1 MNIIS
6 VIIITVENVV
16 RLKRYRRLTMNVENF
31 NEKHD
36 IFYTEEAMVIYKYD
50 KFYNGFKILK
60 DIFSYTHNA
69 IYDEGREFYI
79 IYRNKCNGK
88 SIKIAVTTRLKDF
101 VVSAEITDENFIL
114 FMPGL
119 IKNEVFDSLDEV
131 YYFLMDVL
139 ETITDY
145 AKFTPLALPKML
157 DVKKK
162 EVNYLR
168 ATRYIAG
175 IKYHYKEV

>member
-1 MNIIS
+1 
-6 VIIITVENVV
+6 
-16 RLKRYRRLTMNVENF
+16 MNVENF
-31 NEKHD
+31 NEKYD
-36 IFYTEEAMVIYKYD
+36 RYYVEDAIGRYKYD
-50 KFYNGFKILK
+50 KFKNWFNVLK

-69 IYDEGREFYI
+69 IYSGGREFHI
-79 IYRNKCNGK
+79 IFSNKCNSEK
-88 SIKIAVTTRLKDF
+88 IKITVTNRLNDLL
-101 VVSAEITDENFIL
+101 VTADITDKNFISFL
-114 FMPGL
+114 PDFL
-119 IKNEVFDSLDEV
+119 NNEVFYSLDDI

-139 ETITDY
+139 KIITDY
-145 AKFTPLALPKML
+145 AKFTPLALPEML

>member
-1 MNIIS
+1 
-6 VIIITVENVV
+6 
-16 RLKRYRRLTMNVENF
+16 MNVENF
-31 NEKHD
+31 NEKYD
-36 IFYTEEAMVIYKYD
+36 RDYVEEAVAIYKYN
-50 KFYNGFKILK
+50 KFENWFKVLK

-69 IYDEGREFYI
+69 IYSGGKEFHI
-79 IYRNKCNGK
+79 IFSNKCNSEK
-88 SIKIAVTTRLKDF
+88 IKITVTNRLNDF
-101 VVSAEITDENFIL
+101 VVSVQITDENFIL
-114 FMPGL
+114 FEPWL
-119 IKNEVFDSLDEV
+119 VKDEIFDSLDET
-131 YYFLMDVL
+131 YYYLMDVL
-139 ETITDY
+139 KIITDY